1 MFKNVGSQKIRVFA
15 FDVTTGLPKT
25 GDAANITAYVNK
37 DWGGATVLG
46 DTSATEIDATNAKG
60 CYLFDLTQ
68 AESNADALDFTG
80 KSTTANISI
89 VPQLIYTLPAS
100 FTSFVTPT
108 NLTAAQIAT
117 GVWQDATAGDFT
129 AANSIGKSVMN
140 GVALGTGLTINALS
154 SAERTAIADAMF
166 DETNGIET
174 GVTMRGLMR
183 LMGAVLG
190 GKLSGAGSGTETFR
204 NTVADSKNRIVATV
218 DSSGNRT
225 AITADMT

>member
-1 MFKNVGSQKIRVFA
+1 MFKNVTGQKIRVFA
-15 FDVTTGLPKT
+15 FDTMTGAAKT

-68 AESNADALDFTG
+68 AETNADALDFTA

-89 VPQLIYTLPAS
+89 VPQLIYTFPAS

-117 GVWQDATAGDFT
+117 GIFQDATAGDFT
-129 AANSIGKSVMN
+129 VAGTFGKSVMN
-140 GVALGTGLTINALS
+140 GVALGTGLTINAYTGNTPQTGDAYARIGAPAGAS
-154 SAERTAIADAMF
+154 TAADIAAVKVDTAAVKVQT
-166 DETNGIET
+166 DKLTYTITNQVDVNIKSVRGT
-174 GVTMRGLMR
+174 AVGSGVGT
-183 LMGAVLG
+183 
-190 GKLSGAGSGTETFR
+190 AGSPWGP
-204 NTVADSKNRIVATV
+204 
-218 DSSGNRT
+218 
-225 AITADMT
+225 